1 MTPAQRLRL
10 RRSRRGF
17 TLVELMVSLVA
28 GVVIAIAVV
37 GLARTATN
45 SFHEEVRMSAVEM
58 ALRGASERLRGDLSR
73 AGYMSTGNIRWDPKC
88 AARRNEGCSRYG
100 ASTNEIATV
109 WLRRGLSRATSGPF
123 GSEGTFNLATKNGL
137 NPDVIDI
144 WGNLTSSDSFQGQI
158 ISGNGPICG
167 GQLVRINTS
176 EDAALTRLL
185 QGTADSAVATSLVSQ
200 AFTPFAGTYLA
211 RVATV
216 IEGKSQFIPVCGV
229 TATPTSATIELQR
242 DTSGTAIL
250 SSVEGGANEQEYVAI
265 NPVSRVRWYIGPNTN
280 AALAPDPQIEV
291 AANKFNLYRATLTA
305 DGNVANTELV
315 AENTVDLKFGIVAH
329 DVYNTDPTKRYV
341 VADFDDTTNVME
353 PWVQTPTTTTN
364 QGAGPQ
370 RIRSMRYRLSM
381 RSHLPDRTANL
392 VVAPGPYIARY
403 CIEDVALASCKNFVR
418 VRTFVSE
425 VTIFNQARSL
435 Y

>member
-1 MTPAQRLRL
+1 MSPTLRQRA

-17 TLVELMVSLVA
+17 TLVELMVSLVT

-45 SFHEEVRMSAVEM
+45 NFHEEVRMSAVEM

-88 AARRNEGCSRYG
+88 AARRNENCSRYG
-100 ASTNEIATV
+100 ALTNEIATV
-109 WLRRGLSRATSGPF
+109 WLRRGLSRANSGVF
-123 GSEGTFNLATKNGL
+123 GSEGTYNLATKNGL

-144 WGNLTSSDSFQGQI
+144 WGNLTSSDSFQAQI
-158 ISGNGPICG
+158 IAGNGSVCG
-167 GQLVRINTS
+167 GQQIRINTS

-185 QGTADSAVATSLVSQ
+185 QGTTDSAVAASLVSQ
-200 AFTPFAGTYLA
+200 AFTPFAGTFLV
-211 RVATV
+211 RVSTV

-229 TATPTSATIELQR
+229 SATPTSATIELQR
-242 DTSGTAIL
+242 DTTGAAIL
-250 SSVEGGANEQEYVAI
+250 SSVEGGANEQEYVAV

-280 AALAPDPQIEV
+280 AALAPDPQIEP
-291 AANKFNLYRATLTA
+291 ATNKFNLYRSTLNA
-305 DGNVANTELV
+305 AGNVVNTELV
-315 AENTVDLKFGIVAH
+315 AENTVDLKFGVVAH

-341 VADFDDTTNVME
+341 VADFDDSTNLME
-353 PWVQTPTTTTN
+353 PWVAQPTSTVN
-364 QGAGPQ
+364 QKEGPQ
-370 RIRSMRYRLSM
+370 RIRSMRYRLSV

-403 CIEDVALASCKNFVR
+403 CIDDVALASCKNFAR

-425 VTIFNQARSL
+425 VSIFNQARSL